1 MTSRISP
8 ARTRLVLVGG
18 GPRAIGV
25 LERLGASAA
34 QPAAAER
41 LARTPLHVDIVDPH
55 MPGAGRIWRA
65 HESPLLLM
73 NSRAADV
80 SIHPDETVDCEGPV
94 RTGPSLAEWAEGI
107 RRGTIAAPTA
117 GTERLAEIEALQP
130 TDFASRRVQALYLEW
145 FFGQVLAALPS
156 TVSVAVHRT
165 TATAVRSADGVR
177 PAAAVGPADGTAW
190 TVELEDRAPL
200 HADLLLLAAGHTDSR
215 PSAERHQ
222 LAVFARRHGGT
233 YLAPSQASDAQLDLL
248 APGQDVIVRGM
259 GLAFIDLMALLSEG
273 RGGVFEPAPLPG
285 DPDRLSY
292 RPSGR
297 EPRLWVGSRRG
308 VPYHSKVRDE
318 GAPAGPGDLVH
329 VTAEN
334 LRAREDAQGRLDFR
348 ADVVPLIAA
357 EIRRWVPGAP
367 SAAPGEDP
375 LAWLDDPLSWLEGE
389 AHPQVT
395 RDAVVRHIETD
406 LHARTRGDASSARA
420 LFQLLLRLHGVLVD
434 QLPATRLR
442 PGAQGDYPRWWHSLF
457 SFVDSGPPPHRL
469 HQLLAL
475 ERAGVVR
482 FLGPRVQVRAE
493 ESTGRFTARGAA
505 GAHVTADALLDAFL
519 PEASLVDSTNPLLRD
534 LVTGGSA
541 AVGRESAATP
551 GSLEVDARH
560 RVIGPDGTA
569 RPRLWAVGPWTS
581 ELPIGA
587 FARPHTNAPC
597 HRRNDALGRELLE
610 AALRHG
616 EAAASQGERAPSQGA
631 GALRHGETVLRH
643 GETVRRTGQPARLGV
658 MGPGKIGRAL
668 ARTALRRGLEVRV
681 SGRAPAAALA
691 AALPGA
697 HPVEVAELAST
708 CEVVAITVPLHVALT
723 LDPATLHGAVVID
736 ATNPWGEADAAAV
749 AAARRTLGDA
759 EGLLS
764 TSELLAAHLPG
775 ARVVK
780 TLNHIGYHD
789 VEDQGRE
796 GGDPHRR
803 AIALAADDPQA
814 ADAVAA
820 LLHRIGFEPV
830 RVGTLA
836 AGRQLEPGA
845 GLFAGWS
852 TSEELSERRR
862 ELVRVA

>member
-1 MTSRISP
+1 M
-8 ARTRLVLVGG
+8 L
-18 GPRAIGV
+18 
-25 LERLGASAA
+25 
-34 QPAAAER
+34 
-41 LARTPLHVDIVDPH
+41 
-55 MPGAGRIWRA
+55 
-65 HESPLLLM
+65 
-73 NSRAADV
+73 
-80 SIHPDETVDCEGPV
+80 
-94 RTGPSLAEWAEGI
+94 
-107 RRGTIAAPTA
+107 
-117 GTERLAEIEALQP
+117 
-130 TDFASRRVQALYLEW
+130 F
-145 FFGQVLAALPS
+145 
-156 TVSVAVHRT
+156 
-165 TATAVRSADGVR
+165 RS
-177 PAAAVGPADGTAW
+177 
-190 TVELEDRAPL
+190 
-200 HADLLLLAAGHTDSR
+200 
-215 PSAERHQ
+215 
-222 LAVFARRHGGT
+222 
-233 YLAPSQASDAQLDLL
+233 
-248 APGQDVIVRGM
+248 
-259 GLAFIDLMALLSEG
+259 
-273 RGGVFEPAPLPG
+273 
-285 DPDRLSY
+285 
-292 RPSGR
+292 
-297 EPRLWVGSRRG
+297 
-308 VPYHSKVRDE
+308 
-318 GAPAGPGDLVH
+318 
-329 VTAEN
+329 
-334 LRAREDAQGRLDFR
+334 
-348 ADVVPLIAA
+348 
-357 EIRRWVPGAP
+357 
-367 SAAPGEDP
+367 
-375 LAWLDDPLSWLEGE
+375 
-389 AHPQVT
+389 
-395 RDAVVRHIETD
+395 
-406 LHARTRGDASSARA
+406 
-420 LFQLLLRLHGVLVD
+420 
-434 QLPATRLR
+434 
-442 PGAQGDYPRWWHSLF
+442 
-457 SFVDSGPPPHRL
+457 
-469 HQLLAL
+469 
-475 ERAGVVR
+475 
-482 FLGPRVQVRAE
+482 
-493 ESTGRFTARGAA
+493 
-505 GAHVTADALLDAFL
+505 L
-519 PEASLVDSTNPLLRD
+519 PEASLVESTNPLLRD

-560 RVIGPDGTA
+560 SVIGPDGTA